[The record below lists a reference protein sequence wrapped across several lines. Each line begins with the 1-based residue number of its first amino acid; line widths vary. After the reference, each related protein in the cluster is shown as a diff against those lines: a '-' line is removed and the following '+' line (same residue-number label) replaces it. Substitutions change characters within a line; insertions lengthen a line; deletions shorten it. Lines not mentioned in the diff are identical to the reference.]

1 MQARKTDRPET
12 RFTSDG
18 EVRLRYLEWT
28 GDGSPVLLLHG
39 LTVSAEYWSH
49 TARILADNHRVIAA
63 DLRGH
68 GHSDKPGRGYDY
80 PTLASDVERLCDEA
94 GVEGAL
100 VAGHSWGASV
110 ALTLAAEHPDRVT
123 HLAMVDGGFG
133 GRRRQASEDGTP
145 PDYESMM
152 APMEIYRTRESYLEA
167 AGGALKDIAGPELDD
182 VLLSSVTMN
191 DDGSVSERLSRENQ
205 ILILKEMGNLNARE
219 LYARVR
225 APVMFAGAL
234 SGSDRGQEW
243 NERKQ
248 ESVRRAR
255 ELVEKSDEA
264 WFPETAHDIQ
274 LHRPVEFAEALEAF
288 MAAN

>member
-1 MQARKTDRPET
+1 MRTMKTDPET
-12 RFTSDG
+12 RFTSNGD
-18 EVRLRYLEWT
+18 VRLRYLEWP
-28 GDGSPVLLLHG
+28 GNGSPVVLLHG
-39 LTVSAEYWSH
+39 LTVSAEYWSY
-49 TARILADNHRVIAA
+49 TARILAENHRVIAA

-68 GHSDKPGRGYDY
+68 GHSDKPGWGYDY
-80 PTLASDVERLCDEA
+80 PTVASDVAQLFDEA
-94 GVEGAL
+94 GVERAMI
-100 VAGHSWGASV
+100 AGHSWGASV
-110 ALTLAAEHPDRVT
+110 ALVLAAEHPDRVA

-133 GRRRQASEDGTP
+133 GRRRQASAHGTP

-152 APMEIYRTRESYLEA
+152 APSEIYRTRESYLEA
-167 AGGALKDIAGPELDD
+167 AGKALKDVAGPELDD
-182 VLLSSVTMN
+182 VLMSSVTMN

-205 ILILKEMGNLNARE
+205 VLILKQMGNLNARE
-219 LYARVR
+219 LYMRVR

-255 ELVEKSDEA
+255 ELLEKSDEA

-274 LHRPVEFAEALEAF
+274 LHRPVELAKALEAF
-288 MAAN
+288 IAAD